1 MHYTSN
7 RGHRKLKIIFL
18 ADLHAQPVISGGAE
32 ERRKESFD
40 DGEGRFIRQYFRFI
54 KSCVPQDIYINGKR
68 AIGASNPNVG
78 FPKSTKVSEKKHPI
92 YSGMKQLPFNV
103 LKFLWR
109 LIKN

>member
-1 MHYTSN
+1 MTGKGVLSAN
-7 RGHRKLKIIFL
+7 ISALLK
-18 ADLHAQPVISGGAE
+18 GG
-32 ERRKESFD
+32 
-40 DGEGRFIRQYFRFI
+40 
-54 KSCVPQDIYINGKR
+54 VPQDIYINGKR